1 MTQIPSPKFH
11 PDMALLLL
19 TGKKRCTSRTKK
31 LGEIGDW
38 FELKEQRFEFRN
50 VWEETFGEIARGFYK
65 CEGFESPE
73 AFRAFWIRIHRGHLP
88 ENGTMKWLHVMRRME

>member
-11 PDMALLLL
+11 PDMAQLLLAR
-19 TGKKRCTSRTKK
+19 KKQCTSREKK

-38 FELKEQRFEFRN
+38 FELKGLRFQFTN
-50 VWEETFGEIARGFYK
+50 VWQETFGEIADKFYR
-65 CEGFESPE
+65 CEGFFSP
-73 AFRAFWIRIHRGHLP
+73 ADFRMFWIKIHRGHLP